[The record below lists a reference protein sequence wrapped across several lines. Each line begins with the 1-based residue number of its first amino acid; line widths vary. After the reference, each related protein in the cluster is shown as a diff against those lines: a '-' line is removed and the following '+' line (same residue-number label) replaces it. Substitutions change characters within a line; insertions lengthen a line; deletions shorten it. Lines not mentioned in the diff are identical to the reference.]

1 MSGLLNISASALT
14 ANQAA
19 LQTVG
24 NNIANVN
31 TPGYSRQ
38 SVVLQDI
45 PGQFTGG
52 GYYGKGVTLVAIQR
66 SYSEFLTKQA
76 TAAQSVAA
84 ADKTRKDN
92 LTTLESS
99 FQGGA
104 NGLGASV
111 GNLLNAFSDI
121 ANAPNDLTARSVVLT
136 RADELAARFRATA
149 SQLNDLQVGTVSQLK
164 ADANVINQ
172 LAAQIAQSNDQIT
185 YALGSGQTPNDLLD
199 RRDQMIRDL
208 NGLVQTTNVPNS
220 DGSVSVF
227 LAGSQ
232 PLVLGG
238 NAGTVAIQ
246 NDPYNNPTI
255 SKLAVSFGGS
265 PPQLLDEQVM
275 GGGEASGLL
284 RFQNQDLVDA
294 RNLLSR
300 MSLAIGTK
308 INDQQALGFDLNG
321 QAGQPIFKMASMPPG
336 LAATT
341 NTGAA
346 KMNVALQTQPSGVAD
361 LVASD
366 YQVLFTSP
374 NDITITRVSDGKTAA
389 FDLTHGN
396 PVQLDGLSIG
406 VDTSAGA
413 AQVGDRFV
421 LKPFDGVADSM
432 FVGFS
437 SPRGLAMSSPV
448 GATAHA
454 NNQGTLAIDKVVTRS
469 LPAPPAVTLTFT
481 SAGQYIRSDDNNLPP
496 TFHNYAPGQAI
507 DYSQPAGSGWTLTL
521 QGSPMAGDVIEVR
534 PNTSSDG
541 ANAQNMLDLRDSVT
555 FDGGP
560 MIDGYASLIANIGT
574 RVQSAQSAAAVSDNI
589 AVNLEK
595 DRSGVAGVNL
605 DEEAAKML
613 QYQQAYQASGKM
625 LQVAQNLFDT
635 LIQSVAR

>member
-1 MSGLLNISASALT
+1 M
-14 ANQAA
+14 
-19 LQTVG
+19 
-24 NNIANVN
+24 
-31 TPGYSRQ
+31 P
-38 SVVLQDI
+38 
-45 PGQFTGG
+45 
-52 GYYGKGVTLVAIQR
+52 
-66 SYSEFLTKQA
+66 
-76 TAAQSVAA
+76 
-84 ADKTRKDN
+84 
-92 LTTLESS
+92 
-99 FQGGA
+99 
-104 NGLGASV
+104 
-111 GNLLNAFSDI
+111 
-121 ANAPNDLTARSVVLT
+121 PNDLTARSVVLT

-164 ADANVINQ
+164 ANTNVINQ

-185 YALGSGQTPNDLLD
+185 YALGSGQSPNDLLD

-208 NGLVQTTNVPNS
+208 NGLVQTTSVPNS

-246 NDPYNNPTI
+246 NDPYNNPHI

-265 PPQLLDEQVM
+265 AAQLMDEQVM

-284 RFQNQDLVDA
+284 RFQNRDLVDA

-321 QAGQPIFKMASMPPG
+321 QAGQPMFKMATMPPG
-336 LAATT
+336 FAATT
-341 NTGAA
+341 NTGSA
-346 KMNVALQTQPSGVAD
+346 KMHVALQTQPSGVPD

-366 YQVLFTSP
+366 YEVLFTSP
-374 NDITITRVSDGKTAA
+374 SDISITRVSDGKTTP
-389 FDLTHGN
+389 FDLMQGN
-396 PVQLDGLSIG
+396 PIKLNGLSIS
-406 VDTSAGA
+406 VDTSQGA
-413 AQVGDRFV
+413 AKVGDRFV
-421 LKPFDGVADSM
+421 LKPLDGAADSL

-469 LPAPPAVTLTFT
+469 LPVPSAITLTFT
-481 SAGQYIRSDDNNLPP
+481 SAGQYIRSDDTSIPP
-496 TFHNYAPGQAI
+496 TFFNYAPGQPI
-507 DYSQPAGSGWTLTL
+507 EYSQPAGSGWTLTL
-521 QGSPMAGDVIEVR
+521 QGSPMAGDVIVVR

-541 ANAQNMLDLRDSVT
+541 GNAQNMLDLRDSVT

-560 MIDGYASLIANIGT
+560 LIDGYASLIANIGT
-574 RVQSAQSAAAVSDNI
+574 RVQSAQSAAVVSDNI

>member
-1 MSGLLNISASALT
+1 MSGILNISASALT

-38 SVVLQDI
+38 SVVLQNI

-52 GYYGKGVTLVAIQR
+52 GYYGKGVNLVAITR
-66 SYSEFLTKQA
+66 SYSDFLTKQA
-76 TAAQSVAA
+76 TLAQSVAV
-84 ADKTRKDN
+84 ADKTRENN
-92 LTTLESS
+92 LITLEAS
-99 FQGGA
+99 FQGGP
-104 NGLGASV
+104 NGLGAAV

-149 SQLNDLQVGTVSQLK
+149 SQLNDIQVGTVSQLK
-164 ADANVINQ
+164 ANTNVINQ
-172 LAAQIAQSNDQIT
+172 LAQQIAQSNDQIT
-185 YALGSGQTPNDLLD
+185 YALGSGQSPNDLLD
-199 RRDQMIRDL
+199 RRDQMVRDL
-208 NGLVQTTNVPNS
+208 NRLVQTTSVPNS

-232 PLVLGG
+232 PLVLGET
-238 NAGTVAIQ
+238 AGTVTIE
-246 NDPYNNPTI
+246 NDPFNNPNI
-255 SKLAVSFGGS
+255 RKLGVSFGGS
-265 PPQLLDEQVM
+265 QPQLLDEQVM
-275 GGGEASGLL
+275 GGGEVSGLL
-284 RFQNQDLVDA
+284 RFQNRDLVDA

-321 QAGQPIFKMASMPPG
+321 QIGQAMFKLPDMPASFASK
-336 LAATT
+336 L
-341 NTGAA
+341 NTGSA
-346 KMNVALQTQPSGVAD
+346 KVSVALQTQPSGVSD

-366 YQVLFTSP
+366 YELLFTSAK
-374 NDITITRVSDGKTAA
+374 DLTITRVSDGKTFA
-389 FDLTHGN
+389 FNLNTSSQ
-396 PVQLDGLSIG
+396 VKIDGLTINVS
-406 VDTSAGA
+406 DTANT
-413 AQVGDRFV
+413 GDRFL
-421 LKPFDGVADSM
+421 LKPLDGVADSM

-448 GATAHA
+448 GATAQA
-454 NNQGTLAIDKVVTRS
+454 SNQGTLAIDKVVTRS

-481 SAGQYIRSDDNNLPP
+481 SPGQYMRSDDTNMPP
-496 TFHNYAPGQAI
+496 AFHSYAPGQVI
-507 DYSQPAGSGWTLTL
+507 EYSDPAGSGWSLTL
-521 QGSPMAGDVIEVR
+521 QGSPMMGDVIVVR

-541 ANAQNMLDLRDSVT
+541 GNAQNMLDLRDSVT

-574 RVQSAQSAAAVSDNI
+574 RVQSAQSAATVSENI

-595 DRSGVAGVNL
+595 DRTAVAGVNL

-625 LQVAQNLFDT
+625 LQVAQTLFDT
-635 LIQSVAR
+635 LIQSVTR

>member
-14 ANQAA
+14 ANQTA

-38 SVVLQDI
+38 SVILQNI

-66 SYSEFLTKQA
+66 SYSDFLTKQA
-76 TAAQSVAA
+76 TLAQSVSA
-84 ADKTRKDN
+84 ADQTRKDN
-92 LTTLESS
+92 LITLEAS
-99 FQGGA
+99 FQGGPS
-104 NGLGASV
+104 GLGASV
-111 GNLLNAFSDI
+111 SNLLNAFSDI

-136 RADELAARFRATA
+136 RADEMAARFRATA

-172 LAAQIAQSNDQIT
+172 LASQIAQSNDQIT

-208 NGLVQTTNVPNS
+208 NQLVQTTSVPNS

-238 NAGTVAIQ
+238 NAGTVAIA
-246 NDPYNNPTI
+246 NDPFNNPHI

-265 PPQLLDEQVM
+265 APQLLDEQVM

-284 RFQNQDLVDA
+284 RFQNRDLVDA
-294 RNLLSR
+294 RHLLSR

-321 QAGQPIFKMASMPPG
+321 QAGQPMFKMAAMPQG

-346 KMNVALQTQPSGVAD
+346 KMSVVLQTQPSGVPD

-366 YQVLFTSP
+366 YEVLFTSP
-374 NDITITRVSDGKTAA
+374 TDVTLTRVSDGKTTP
-389 FDLTHGN
+389 FHLTQG
-396 PVQLDGLSIG
+396 QSLELDGLRFAI
-406 VDTSAGA
+406 DTSAGP
-413 AQVGDRFV
+413 AQIGDRFV
-421 LKPFDGVADSM
+421 LKPFDGMADGL

-448 GATAHA
+448 GATARA

-469 LPAPPAVTLTFT
+469 LPVPPAVTLTFT
-481 SAGQYIRSDDNNLPP
+481 SAGQYIRSDDTSIPP
-496 TFHNYAPGQAI
+496 TFFNYAPGQPI
-507 DYSQPAGSGWTLTL
+507 NYSQPAGSGWTLTL
-521 QGSPMAGDVIEVR
+521 QGAPMAGDVIVVR

-541 ANAQNMLDLRDSVT
+541 GNAQNMLDLRDSVT

-560 MIDGYASLIANIGT
+560 LIDGYASLMANIGT
-574 RVQSAQSAAAVSDNI
+574 RVQSAQSAAEVSTNI

-635 LIQSVAR
+635 LIQSVTR